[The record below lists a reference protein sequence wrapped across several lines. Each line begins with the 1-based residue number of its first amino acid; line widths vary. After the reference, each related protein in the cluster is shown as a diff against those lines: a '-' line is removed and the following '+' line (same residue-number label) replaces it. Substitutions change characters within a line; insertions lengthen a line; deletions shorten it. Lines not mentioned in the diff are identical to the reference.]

1 MKMIFKSCLASLLL
15 LLNGC
20 MLFFHETS
28 TQTVSRSPATGK
40 SYIVVKTFHHSHCGC
55 TDIYA
60 QQYLNGYKVYELYPG
75 CTPFFSPH
83 KIIYSYDAEGN
94 LVNKSSYV
102 AVKDGSFTM
111 PLSETDSMAMN
122 EIGNYQKLHPGAFAK
137 CNQPIRGF
145 KPDY

>member
-1 MKMIFKSCLASLLL
+1 MKAIFISFIAPLLL

-28 TQTVSRSPATGK
+28 TNTVSRSSASGK
-40 SYIVVKTFHHSHCGC
+40 NYIIVKTFYHSHCGC

-60 QQYLNGYKVYELYPG
+60 QQYLNGNKVYELFPG

-83 KIIYSYDAEGN
+83 KVIYSYDAEGN
-94 LVNKSSYV
+94 LVNKSRYA
-102 AVKDGSFTM
+102 AVTDGSFTI

-122 EIGNYQKLHPGAFAK
+122 EIEKYKRQHTSAFAK
-137 CNQPIRGF
+137 CNQVIRGF
-145 KPDY
+145 KPGN